1 MAWRWVAKTGDR
13 SLTHDPLELSVWNR
27 RRDQEAFF
35 MSAFRHSVQEFIR
48 VSENLLEVK
57 DLSEKEEQ
65 GMKEMLRRLSVMFP
79 DEGDDAAD

>member
-1 MAWRWVAKTGDR
+1 
-13 SLTHDPLELSVWNR
+13 
-27 RRDQEAFF
+27 